1 MHIVMVGSY
10 KRRDTMLLSELAEK
24 ELIEMENGV
33 RYGFLAETECIFD
46 AKTGKII
53 GFEMPAQM
61 VKMPFQKKKAGMVKY
76 IPWNEIIL
84 IGEDRVLFQKT
95 TSTLKHSEHE

>member
-1 MHIVMVGSY
+1 
-10 KRRDTMLLSELAEK
+10 MLLSELAEK
-24 ELIEMENGV
+24 ELIEMANGV

-46 AKTGKII
+46 ARTGKIS

-76 IPWNEIIL
+76 IPWSEIIL
-84 IGEDRVLFQKT
+84 VGEDRILFQKT
-95 TSTLKHSEHE
+95 TSTLKHADDD

>member
-1 MHIVMVGSY
+1 
-10 KRRDTMLLSELAEK
+10 MLLSELAEK
-24 ELIEMENGV
+24 ELIEMNNGV

-61 VKMPFQKKKAGMVKY
+61 VKIPFQKRKAE
-76 IPWNEIIL
+76 W
-84 IGEDRVLFQKT
+84 
-95 TSTLKHSEHE
+95 

>member
-1 MHIVMVGSY
+1 
-10 KRRDTMLLSELAEK
+10 MLLSELAEK
-24 ELIEMENGV
+24 ELIEMANGV

-46 AKTGKII
+46 ARTGKIA

-76 IPWNEIIL
+76 IPWSEIIL
-84 IGEDRVLFQKT
+84 VGEDRILFQKT
-95 TSTLKHSEHE
+95 TSTLKHADDD